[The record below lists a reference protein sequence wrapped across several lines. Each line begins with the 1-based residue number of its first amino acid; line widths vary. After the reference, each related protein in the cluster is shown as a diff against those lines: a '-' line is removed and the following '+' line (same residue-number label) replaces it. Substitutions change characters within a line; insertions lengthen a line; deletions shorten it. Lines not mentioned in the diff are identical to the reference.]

1 MKNIVLAIAALLPV
15 APLAWGSD
23 LSIKGVSLGMS
34 IEAYKTSRPDSS
46 SNVVENS
53 CIKGRCKIITV
64 KRSYDQ
70 CEHDGPLSL
79 CRFKESVAGIQNA
92 DLLTLF
98 IDGKAAAVAAIFR
111 GEEENM
117 TKAAAALEAKYGS
130 ATSSADFQHDLRGLR
145 WDIGGQ
151 SVTLTPRPCSNA
163 FWMNTPSAALE
174 SVSAM
179 ASSAPV
185 CGSGILYGNDIGM
198 MLAFDAQLLDQAQ
211 RRMTEMDRTNTAKD
225 LKDL

>member
-1 MKNIVLAIAALLPV
+1 MKNIVLTIAALLPF
-15 APLAWGSD
+15 APLAWAHD
-23 LSIKGVSLGMS
+23 VSIKGVSLGMS
-34 IEAYKTSRPDSS
+34 IEAYKTSHPDPS

-53 CIKGRCKIITV
+53 CSKGKCKVVTV

-79 CRFKESVAGIQNA
+79 CRFKESLAGIQNA

-98 IDGKAAAVAAIFR
+98 IDGKAASVTVIFQ
-111 GEEENM
+111 GDEENIV
-117 TKAAAALEAKYGS
+117 KAAVALEAKYGS

-151 SVTLTPRPCSNA
+151 TVTLTPRPCGNA
-163 FWMNTPSAALE
+163 FWMNTPSAAIA

-179 ASSAPV
+179 ASSAPG
-185 CGSGILYGNDIGM
+185 CSSGILYGNNIGM
-198 MLAFDAQLLDQAQ
+198 MFAFDAQLLDQAQ
-211 RRMTEMDRTNTAKD
+211 RRVTEMDRSKAAKD